1 MKVKTRVSG
10 AVVATTLL
18 LLGGC
23 ASTSTQYQE
32 TDVAPDGAD
41 AYSLSAPG
49 SDQAANAYK
58 NDPQALVSA
67 HCNAQSLSRYN
78 GQHGTAQLYNQMMQQ
93 SGASI
98 QRILTP
104 QSIMT
109 MDYRDNRLDI
119 RVDNQGDVL
128 NATCG

>member
-18 LLGGC
+18 FLGGC

-32 TDVAPDGAD
+32 TDVAPEGAN

-49 SDQAANAYK
+49 SDQAAGAYK

-67 HCNAQSLSRYN
+67 HCDAQSLARYN
-78 GQHGTAQLYNQMMQQ
+78 GQHGTSQLYSQMMQQ

-109 MDYRDNRLDI
+109 MDYRNNRLDI
-119 RVDNQGDVL
+119 RVDNQGNVL